1 MTLSNPPKAED
12 PQGNPFTPP
21 LPAPQLMEKF
31 AGINTS
37 TTRAGVPDEQCYW
50 IDGFMPVAPRNLR
63 TLPGVGPQLRGA
75 FGATIVFFGFYN
87 LGAVPYAVYFLSDGS
102 VETVNTSGTAIT
114 TQILAP
120 GSILAPAITGIGF
133 SQWGQDYLLITANQ
147 TNGYWVWD
155 GTLLYTAG
163 TLSPIVTLT
172 NPGAAYQTTPNIL
185 FTGGGTGA
193 TAQATILNGV
203 VTGVSLT
210 NPGTG
215 FLANETPSI
224 IFTGG
229 TAAGTG
235 ATLTASLTQQA
246 AGSGGSI
253 ATTWA
258 PVGSD
263 QWDLGS
269 GSIGVSAS
277 GSGYTQFIVG
287 SWNYTAAPGGAWFQ
301 GGVPGINLTTSNG
314 SITAVS
320 LANPASNPNGVWY
333 TTHATQP
340 TIVVTDTGGYVMTSV
355 VVNSHGS
362 GYSPTTSVTA
372 TGGNDPVTQAVLKP
386 IITSG
391 SIGSVSVLSGGL
403 YGSISP
409 APTLTVTD
417 VAVTASAT
425 VSLMPFAI
433 SGTAIETYQG
443 RAWIANG
450 PTIYFAAPGSFTD
463 FATSDGGGNF
473 TSGDNFLKVSYVRL
487 VNTNGF
493 LFLIADSSMNYIS
506 GVTTSGTPPTT
517 TFTNQNC
524 DPEVGTPYPYSV
536 LTRGQDIVL
545 ANSWGVHVSR
555 GAALEKVSEALD
567 GVWNSVANFGSLT
580 QLSSAKATVFS
591 KRIWMVLAQIIDPV
605 SNTTQNKLLIWNG
618 KQWYA
623 SIQDFGPLTFI
634 ATQEINSVLTAWG
647 TDGSVIKPLFNTP
660 SVGFQ
665 KVVQSRYW
673 DEPGG
678 YQFSKATGRFWS
690 VWNYNVAG
698 SLNMLVDIDAV
709 GINGANGTTFTG
721 TQQYTIPSP
730 SGAGYFVTPPQAVGQ
745 QGVLTGMTIKTNE
758 ADTSLVS
765 AMIQS
770 DPKVAYRG

>member
-1 MTLSNPPKAED
+1 MSLAQPPRAEE

-21 LPAPQLMEKF
+21 LPQPQLMEKF

-102 VETVNTSGTAIT
+102 VQTVNTTGTAVT
-114 TQILAP
+114 TQILPPA
-120 GSILAPAITGIGF
+120 SILAPTIAGVGF
-133 SQWGQDYLLITANQ
+133 SQWGQTYLLIVANQ
-147 TNGYWVWD
+147 TNGYWIWD
-155 GTLLYTAG
+155 GTLLYESG
-163 TLSPIVTLT
+163 SLSPIVTLT
-172 NPGAAYQTTPNIL
+172 NPGSGYQTAPAVTAS
-185 FTGGGTGA
+185 GGSGSGA
-193 TAQATILNGV
+193 TFAAAVINGV
-203 VTGVSLT
+203 VTAVSIT
-210 NPGTG
+210 NPGSG
-215 FLANETPSI
+215 YLAGQTVSLV
-224 IFTGG
+224 FTGG
-229 TAAGTG
+229 TA
-235 ATLTASLTQQA
+235 
-246 AGSGGSI
+246 
-253 ATTWA
+253 
-258 PVGSD
+258 
-263 QWDLGS
+263 
-269 GSIGVSAS
+269 S
-277 GSGYTQFIVG
+277 GSGASLAALMSHAAGGSGASIILGLSDVGTAYSALTFASIVAGG
-287 SWNYTAAPGGAWFQ
+287 SGYDINTAISAVGGDARVPAVLAP
-301 GGVPGINLTTSNG
+301 LTTGGTITGVNIISGGNYVLNSG
-314 SITAVS
+314 PPVAVITDSGFYYVSSVSIVA
-320 LANPASNPNGVWY
+320 
-333 TTHATQP
+333 
-340 TIVVTDTGGYVMTSV
+340 
-355 VVNSHGS
+355 HGS
-362 GYSPTTSVTA
+362 GYSATAAATA
-372 TGGNDPVTQAVLKP
+372 TGGGTVSIQAALSLIV
-386 IITSG
+386 TSG
-391 SIGSVSVLSGGL
+391 SITSVDITNGGQFGS
-403 YGSISP
+403 SI
-409 APTLTVTD
+409 APTITVSD
-417 VAVTASAT
+417 IPVTASAT
-425 VSLMPFAI
+425 VSLMPFGI

-443 RAWIANG
+443 RAWVANG
-450 PTIYFAAPGSFTD
+450 PTVYFAAPGSFTD

-493 LFLIADSSMNYIS
+493 LYLVADSSMNYIS
-506 GVTTSGTPPTT
+506 GVTTSGSPPTT
-517 TFTNQNC
+517 TFTNQNA

-536 LTRGQDIVL
+536 NTRGQDLVL

-567 GVWNSVANFGSLT
+567 GVWNSVAGFGSLS
-580 QLSSAKATVFS
+580 QLSVAKATVFS
-591 KRIWMVLAQIIDPV
+591 KRIWTVLAQIIDPV

-623 SIQDFGPLTFI
+623 SVQDFGPLTFI

-647 TDGSVIKPLFNTP
+647 TDGSVIKPLFNTA

-690 VWNYNVAG
+690 MWKYNVAG

-709 GINGANGTTFTG
+709 GISGADGTTFTG

-758 ADTSLVS
+758 ADVSLVS

-770 DPKVAYRG
+770 DPRVSYRG